1 MSQLTPDQR
10 EALIA
15 YASKQLGMDPR
26 QLQQTLHTKNTDAL
40 SETVGTPAAE
50 KIGALLGDPQLL
62 ERMMDSPQAKA
73 LLQQLLGGA

>member
-15 YASKQLGMDPR
+15 YASKQLGMDPA
-26 QLQQTLHTKNTDAL
+26 QLQQTLHTKNADAL
-40 SETVGTPAAE
+40 SEAVGTPAAE

-62 ERMMDSPQAKA
+62 ERLMGSPQAKA
-73 LLQQLLGGA
+73 LLQQILGGA